1 MKTKKVA
8 VYGLL
13 IALAFI
19 FSYIDSLVPMPF
31 AVPGMKLGLANLV
44 VITALYTMG
53 PKQAFVLS
61 IVRIILV
68 GFTFRDPSTLAFSIA
83 GGLLSW
89 MLMSIFRHIKLFSMT
104 GVSIIGGVAHNLGQ
118 ILVAMVYL
126 DSGYVIFYFPALLV
140 SGVITGTLIGL
151 LGMLV
156 VKRLKNAIKD

>member
-126 DSGYVIFYFPALLV
+126 ESGYVIFYFPALLV